1 LFVTHS
7 HLVAVPDQFQVRLDM
22 VWIKVA
28 SSHSSLEQRLRLLS
42 IILFCS
48 VIVLFRGSQRLVQQ
62 QGDVVDVALKGVLA
76 TMPLR
81 TLYRGSF

>member
-1 LFVTHS
+1 
-7 HLVAVPDQFQVRLDM
+7 M

-62 QGDVVDVALKGVLA
+62 GDVVDVALKGVLA